1 MILSFLFAG
10 QVRGF
15 KDADKLESGLLTVGT
30 ASGTTAGAT
39 AFQLRSAKTAVRSA
53 LNLSAASGT
62 GDR

>member
-15 KDADKLESGLLTVGT
+15 KDADKLESGLLTTGV

-39 AFQLRSAKTAVRSA
+39 AFQMRSAKKALISA
-53 LNLSAASGT
+53 LNLSAQPSGT
-62 GDR
+62 G